1 MVQSNTRAQHGM
13 AHLEHLSTT
22 RLPTLWGPFQ
32 MALYLEKTSGK
43 EHVFLWMG
51 QLAQDDSPPL
61 IRVHSEC
68 MTGDVF
74 ASLRCDCG
82 QQLHEA
88 MKSVAREGRGAI
100 LYLRQEGRGIGLAA
114 KMQAYALQDTGL
126 DTVEANL
133 ALGFAAD
140 ERDFSA
146 AVEMLRSAGVS
157 KVRLMTNNPQKVEA
171 LEKAGI
177 RVVERV
183 SMEPAEHGENSR
195 YLRTKVEK
203 MRHIMSLDIALSAH
217 STASDEG

>member
-1 MVQSNTRAQHGM
+1 
-13 AHLEHLSTT
+13 
-22 RLPTLWGPFQ
+22 
-32 MALYLEKTSGK
+32 MALYLEKSSGK

-51 QLAQDDSPPL
+51 HLAQSDSPPL
-61 IRVHSEC
+61 IRIHSEC

-82 QQLHEA
+82 QQLQEA
-88 MKSVAREGRGAI
+88 MKAVAREGRGAI

-114 KMQAYALQDTGL
+114 KMRAYALQDTGL

-140 ERDFSA
+140 ERDFSV
-146 AVEMLRSAGVS
+146 AVEMLLAAGVNG
-157 KVRLMTNNPQKVEA
+157 VRLITNNPQKVEA
-171 LEKAGI
+171 LESAGI

-183 SMEPAEHGENSR
+183 SIAPSEHQENSR

-203 MRHIMSLDIALSAH
+203 MRHLMSLDVAFVAE
-217 STASDEG
+217 ASSSEEG